1 MGDLLDRSSMDQ
13 DELTK
18 MSSKQKAVFTRKLG
32 ELEDKI
38 ENFQTVP
45 TSQKYEEQCFTAGEA
60 LRERYENVVL
70 TYEEIQTRVT
80 DEIWKSTFETKM
92 KEVITNF
99 KKIEKKLAGVVAQAR
114 ENAESTNPMNLS
126 QQEGVKERTLT
137 KVGNWI
143 PRSDQNMNSAVNS
156 HSKRCS
162 CGKKPGMLTQMF
174 PGCTMLHSRCKRPP
188 S

>member
-1 MGDLLDRSSMDQ
+1 MGDPLDRSSMDQ

-45 TSQKYEEQCFTAGEA
+45 TSQKYEEQCFTAVEA

-99 KKIEKKLAGVVAQAR
+99 KKAEKSWLEWWHRQ
-114 ENAESTNPMNLS
+114 
-126 QQEGVKERTLT
+126 ERTQ
-137 KVGNWI
+137 KAPI
-143 PRSDQNMNSAVNS
+143 Q
-156 HSKRCS
+156 
-162 CGKKPGMLTQMF
+162 
-174 PGCTMLHSRCKRPP
+174 
-188 S
+188 

>member
-1 MGDLLDRSSMDQ
+1 MGDPLDRSSMDQ

-99 KKIEKKLAGVVAQAR
+99 KKAEKKLAGVVAQAR
-114 ENAESTNPMNLS
+114 ENAESTNPMSLS
-126 QQEGVKERTLT
+126 PARGSQRE
-137 KVGNWI
+137 N
-143 PRSDQNMNSAVNS
+143 SDQGWKLDSSFRPKNEL
-156 HSKRCS
+156 S
-162 CGKKPGMLTQMF
+162 CEFTLQEVQLWKEAWDAYSNV
-174 PGCTMLHSRCKRPP
+174 SRLYNAPF
-188 S
+188 